1 MGQWMDGFV
10 QRLQNLY
17 SENALGG
24 GEEKQD
30 HQHALGKLT
39 VRERIDL
46 LFDSDSF
53 MEAGGLTRDVQPTR
67 VSGQVTPGSACDG
80 VVVGFGR
87 VDGRQV
93 AVCGTDFTVFSGTL
107 GNQGSWKMADFIG
120 WAGKMRMPLVMMFDS
135 SGERYTLKRGDVG
148 FDGFSRVLRNL
159 STISGLVP
167 TVGLVLGPCTGLMAY
182 AANLCN
188 FLIMN
193 EKSSFMWL
201 GGERQD
207 ENSGRGTMH
216 MEQAGQCD
224 LLVNSDE
231 KAIAK
236 TQELLSYL
244 PTHCFEK
251 APVKEVS
258 DPVDRTDDA
267 LLEVMPDD
275 PRYTYDIHEIIE
287 LIVDHSDFF
296 ELKDEYAPHLVIGF
310 ARLGGQ
316 VVGIVANNC
325 DEWSGVLEMDSSD
338 KYQRFMTF
346 LDAFNIPL
354 LNMVDTSG
362 FVPGDSWERRGILRH
377 GAKLLHAYTRLTV
390 PKLTLQLRRSYGGG
404 NIVMGGR
411 GMSPDL
417 IVAWPTAEYAPTGAE
432 TVLQSVFNKELAQAK
447 EEGNY
452 DEIHDRLL
460 KILQDQYSVL
470 TCANFWTNL
479 YTSHVVIN
487 PKDTRPV
494 LIRALEV
501 LSGMKKTLP
510 EHKRGI
516 VPA

>member
-1 MGQWMDGFV
+1 MGQWMNGFV
-10 QRLQNLY
+10 EQLEDVY
-17 SENALGG
+17 AENALGG
-24 GEEKQD
+24 GKEKQD
-30 HQHALGKLT
+30 HQHSLGKLT

-46 LFDSDSF
+46 LLDAESF
-53 MEAGGLTRDVQPTR
+53 MEVGGLTRDVQPTR
-67 VSGQVTPGSACDG
+67 VSGEVVPGSACDG
-80 VVVGFGR
+80 VVAGYGCI
-87 VDGRQV
+87 DGRQV
-93 AVCGTDFTVFSGTL
+93 AVCGTDFTVFSGTF
-107 GNQGSWKMADFIG
+107 GNQGAWKMADFVR
-120 WAGKMRMPLVMMFDS
+120 WAGKMQMPLVMMFDTA
-135 SGERYTLKRGDVG
+135 GERYTLKRGSVG

-167 TVGLVLGPCTGLMAY
+167 TVAMVLGPCTGMAAY

-193 EKSSFMWL
+193 EKSGFMWL
-201 GGERQD
+201 GGDR
-207 ENSGRGTMH
+207 ENSKSGKGTMH

-224 LLVNSDE
+224 LLVSSDE
-231 KAIAK
+231 EALTK
-236 TQELLSYL
+236 TRELLSFL
-244 PTHCFEK
+244 PMHCFEK
-251 APVKEVS
+251 PPTKAVV
-258 DPVDRTDDA
+258 DPCERTEDE

-275 PRYTYDIHEIIE
+275 PRYTYDVHEIID
-287 LIVDHSDFF
+287 LVVDDGEFF
-296 ELKDEYAPHLVIGF
+296 ELKDEYAPHLVIGL

-354 LNMVDTSG
+354 IDMVDTSG
-362 FVPGDSWERRGILRH
+362 FVPGDSWERKGILRH
-377 GAKLLHAYTRLTV
+377 GAKLLHSYTRLTV
-390 PKLTLQLRRSYGGG
+390 PKLTLQMRRSYGGG

-447 EEGNY
+447 EDGNY

-460 KILQDQYSVL
+460 KILQDQFSVM
-470 TCANFWTNL
+470 TCARFWTNL

-487 PKDTRPV
+487 PKDTRPI
-494 LIRALEV
+494 LIKSLQV
-501 LSGMKKTLP
+501 LSGMNKTLP
-510 EHKRGI
+510 ENKRAI